1 MCYEY
6 LELSVETWVCVWSA
20 DRGCEGL
27 RTGGDSPTGGAVMGG
42 KTGREEGIM
51 YSDSSSL
58 SRASS
63 PVTDL
68 KAEDDLRTNNPR
80 IFMVEL

>member
-1 MCYEY
+1 
-6 LELSVETWVCVWSA
+6 
-20 DRGCEGL
+20 
-27 RTGGDSPTGGAVMGG
+27 MGG
-42 KTGREEGIM
+42 RTGREEGTM

-68 KAEDDLRTNNPR
+68 KAEDGLLAS
-80 IFMVEL
+80 E

>member
-1 MCYEY
+1 
-6 LELSVETWVCVWSA
+6 
-20 DRGCEGL
+20 
-27 RTGGDSPTGGAVMGG
+27 MGG

-63 PVTDL
+63 PVTGL
-68 KAEDDLRTNNPR
+68 WAGEGLFARA
-80 IFMVEL
+80 